1 LPPVIVVQPPY
12 PTCPTMPTCPNGN
25 LLVCACIGNAWQ
37 TISISIQDISKFQ
50 IRNHGPCVPY

>member
-1 LPPVIVVQPPY
+1 
-12 PTCPTMPTCPNGN
+12 MPTCPNGN